1 MKPKKNLVLLGM
13 MGSGKS
19 TIGRLLAKKL
29 NLRFVDIDN
38 YIEVISKMKISEIF
52 KKKGEN
58 SFRKLEQKVTLKF
71 LGKIGYVISLGGGGF
86 INEKIRMKVQ
96 KNAMGVWLNC
106 NSEILIKRIR
116 KNNKRPLTTK
126 IDDNEL
132 KNWIINRSKI
142 YSKSKYRVN
151 CKNMNKIEIVSK
163 IIKMYENN

>member
-1 MKPKKNLVLLGM
+1 

-29 NLRFVDIDN
+29 NIRFVDIDN

-58 SFRKLEQKVTLKF
+58 SFRKLEQKVTLEF
-71 LGKIGYVISLGGGGF
+71 LEKTGYVISLGGGGF

-151 CKNMNKIEIVSK
+151 CTNMNKIEIVNK
-163 IIKMYENN
+163 IIKIYENN

>member
-1 MKPKKNLVLLGM
+1 MKLKKNLVLLGM

-19 TIGRLLAKKL
+19 TIGKLLAKKL

-132 KNWIINRSKI
+132 KNWIISRSKI
-142 YSKSKYRVN
+142 YSKSKYRVD

-163 IIKMYENN
+163 IIKIYENN

>member
-1 MKPKKNLVLLGM
+1 MKLKKNLVLLGM

-38 YIEVISKMKISEIF
+38 YIEFISKMKIAEFF

-71 LGKIGYVISLGGGGF
+71 LKKIGYVISLGGGGF
-86 INEKIRMKVQ
+86 VNEKIRKEVK
-96 KNAMGVWLNC
+96 KNAIDIWLNC
-106 NSEILIKRIR
+106 SSEILIKRIR
-116 KNNKRPLTTK
+116 KNNKRPLVAK
-126 IDDNEL
+126 MNDIEL
-132 KNWIINRSKI
+132 ENLIISRSKI

-151 CKNMNKIEIVSK
+151 CKNMSKFKIVNKIVRI
-163 IIKMYENN
+163 YENN